1 MAVLAS
7 KDLLPMGLD
16 LMQEIITGLGV
27 QCLTNLAKLA
37 CFIKGI
43 FKLLFMHH
51 LVFELGLFS

>member
-37 CFIKGI
+37 CVI
-43 FKLLFMHH
+43 
-51 LVFELGLFS
+51 